1 MTTEEKIDRL
11 TGILDT
17 LAASVVAHDGR
28 IESLITVAEQQGAWI
43 QAVITAT
50 ERHERAIEDMSR
62 QWQ

>member
-1 MTTEEKIDRL
+1 L

-17 LAASVVAHDGR
+17 LAASVVVHDGR